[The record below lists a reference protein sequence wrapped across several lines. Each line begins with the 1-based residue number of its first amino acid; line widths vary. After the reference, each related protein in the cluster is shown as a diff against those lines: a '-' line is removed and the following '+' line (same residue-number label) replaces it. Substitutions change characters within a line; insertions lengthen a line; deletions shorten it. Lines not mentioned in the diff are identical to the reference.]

1 MGWSIKTPVKEVTV
15 NNLKSQFHKLKHKL
29 KKVCLSNKIKG
40 NGKEFEPCSF
50 FRFKVFTEINPWS
63 IESNP
68 ARGRTKA
75 ELFSYIGESC
85 SCQGSLCSVQCPT
98 VTIEKKNQKR
108 TWFCPNNYELLIVF
122 VFIKYILSYAMIL
135 ICFPLGE
142 LVYKLFSWTCP
153 FKLYNSVCSNLKRP
167 CLVRMPLVGCPP
179 VTRGWWGRGCRLWPG
194 TPPPAPGPP
203 APTRDRPLPP
213 GCRPRAAPP
222 LQVDLNKPHI

>member
-1 MGWSIKTPVKEVTV
+1 M
-15 NNLKSQFHKLKHKL
+15 F
-29 KKVCLSNKIKG
+29 SNKIKG
-40 NGKEFEPCSF
+40 NGKEYEPCRF
-50 FRFKVFTEINPWS
+50 FRFKVLTAINLWS
-63 IESNP
+63 IESNY
-68 ARGRTKA
+68 RTPLGA
-75 ELFSYIGESC
+75 EPKQKFFLHRWILQLPGFT
-85 SCQGSLCSVQCPT
+85 VQCPT
-98 VTIEKKNQKR
+98 VTIDKKNQKR
-108 TWFCPNNYELLIVF
+108 TWFCPNNYELLIVL

-135 ICFPLGE
+135 IWFPLGE